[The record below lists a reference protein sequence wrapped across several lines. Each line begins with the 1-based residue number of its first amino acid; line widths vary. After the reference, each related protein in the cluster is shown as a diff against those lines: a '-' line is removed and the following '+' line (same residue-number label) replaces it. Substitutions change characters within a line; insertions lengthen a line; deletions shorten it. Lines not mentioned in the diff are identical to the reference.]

1 MLQLVLTA
9 PRSGGGKTT
18 AACALLAA
26 LAARGQGRTTLIR
39 CSTALYWG

>member
-18 AACALLAA
+18 AAVRCWRHWRPGGSDLCF
-26 LAARGQGRTTLIR
+26 QGRAGLH
-39 CSTALYWG
+39 